1 MASKKALRTP
11 GHEPFK
17 QGRPDPIPPVTNPRM
32 THAPAG
38 RGIGALCPVQPIPTH
53 ASEYDANSPTC
64 PWCKNYVDK
73 TRAHTAARSV
83 PGAGRL
89 PSLP

>member
-1 MASKKALRTP
+1 MASKRALRTA

-17 QGRPDPIPPVTNPRM
+17 QGRADAIAPATNPRM

-38 RGIGALCPVQPIPTH
+38 GGIGALCPVQPIPTH
-53 ASEYDANSPTC
+53 ASEYDADSPTC

-73 TRAHTAARSV
+73 TRAHSQAMNAR
-83 PGAGRL
+83 GAGRPL
-89 PSLP
+89 P